1 MPSGAKKRKAAKKK
15 REQEANNNNN
25 SSVSTNNPQGNDDPK
40 SHDER
45 ESDGG
50 EVGSPVSQD
59 QHNHQHPFNEGNGQ
73 SEKGGPLP
81 SDSLADQNK
90 PMEVVTGDAEGSLKV
105 ESEDNIAV
113 NIEREVNSKQNVE
126 SKNVLIEH
134 VDSSK
139 ESHDEDDR
147 SSSSSFSN
155 ESQAFEKKS
164 KEANDEEKENGS
176 FSEEVKQIPE
186 NEKPVKEADS
196 NSVLETASADLV
208 HPVVPISETAK
219 VVIEIAQVENPEVL
233 EVVESGFED
242 DEDKL
247 LPVSNDIAVNIERE
261 VNSKQNVES
270 KNVFIEQVDSSKE
283 SHDEDDRSSSSSS
296 FSNESQAFEKK
307 SKEAKDE
314 EKENGSFSEEVK
326 QIPENEKPV
335 KEADSNSVLETA
347 SADLVNPVV
356 PISETAK
363 VVVEIAQVENPEVLE
378 VVESGFEDDEDKL
391 LPVSNEIAEVS
402 PAIVVPKKNE
412 DKVFPISDE
421 NVRASANVVP
431 SSAYGNVGKTLVS
444 SVSHSDETGNGEE
457 KTKYTDAHQSTENKP
472 LLACGPRVAER
483 TLWMSCCGIF
493 DVLTGSK

>member
-1 MPSGAKKRKAAKKK
+1 MPSGAKKRKAAKKR

-25 SSVSTNNPQGNDDPK
+25 SSISTNNPQGNDDPK

-50 EVGSPVSQD
+50 EVGTPVSQD
-59 QHNHQHPFNEGNGQ
+59 QHNHQHPFNEGNGE

-126 SKNVLIEH
+126 SKNVFIEH

-147 SSSSSFSN
+147 SSSSSSFSN

-208 HPVVPISETAK
+208 NPAVPISETAK
-219 VVIEIAQVENPEVL
+219 VVI
-233 EVVESGFED
+233 
-242 DEDKL
+242 
-247 LPVSNDIAVNIERE
+247 
-261 VNSKQNVES
+261 
-270 KNVFIEQVDSSKE
+270 
-283 SHDEDDRSSSSSS
+283 
-296 FSNESQAFEKK
+296 
-307 SKEAKDE
+307 
-314 EKENGSFSEEVK
+314 
-326 QIPENEKPV
+326 
-335 KEADSNSVLETA
+335 
-347 SADLVNPVV
+347 
-356 PISETAK
+356 
-363 VVVEIAQVENPEVLE
+363 EIAQVENPEVLE

-421 NVRASANVVP
+421 NVRASANVVA

-444 SVSHSDETGNGEE
+444 SVSHSAETGNGEE
-457 KTKYTDAHQSTENKP
+457 KTKYTDARQSTENKP

>member
-1 MPSGAKKRKAAKKK
+1 M
-15 REQEANNNNN
+15 
-25 SSVSTNNPQGNDDPK
+25 VSGNDDPK

-50 EVGSPVSQD
+50 EVGTPVSQD
-59 QHNHQHPFNEGNGQ
+59 QHNHQHPFNEGNGE

-81 SDSLADQNK
+81 CDSLADQNK
-90 PMEVVTGDAEGSLKV
+90 PMEVVTGDADGSLKV

-113 NIEREVNSKQNVE
+113 NIEREMNSKQNVE
-126 SKNVLIEH
+126 SKNVFIEH

-139 ESHDEDDR
+139 ESHDEDDGS

-208 HPVVPISETAK
+208 NPAVPISETA
-219 VVIEIAQVENPEVL
+219 I
-233 EVVESGFED
+233 
-242 DEDKL
+242 
-247 LPVSNDIAVNIERE
+247 
-261 VNSKQNVES
+261 
-270 KNVFIEQVDSSKE
+270 
-283 SHDEDDRSSSSSS
+283 
-296 FSNESQAFEKK
+296 
-307 SKEAKDE
+307 
-314 EKENGSFSEEVK
+314 
-326 QIPENEKPV
+326 
-335 KEADSNSVLETA
+335 
-347 SADLVNPVV
+347 
-356 PISETAK
+356 
-363 VVVEIAQVENPEVLE
+363 EIAQVENPEVLE

-421 NVRASANVVP
+421 NVRASANVVA

-444 SVSHSDETGNGEE
+444 SVSHSAETGNGEE
-457 KTKYTDAHQSTENKP
+457 KTKYTDARQSTENKVC
-472 LLACGPRVAER
+472 LFMLMRLACH
-483 TLWMSCCGIF
+483 SF
-493 DVLTGSK
+493 S